1 MGDLSH
7 KLESVARLRDGRL
20 DEVPFASLLTAIAAA
35 ERSAVIELDRTPF
48 NKQIILEQGVPVDCR
63 SNLAHET
70 LGRFLLSGK
79 KLSEEEFSTTLNEAA
94 TRGVPHGQVLVD
106 RGLITPAELY
116 RMLQQNLARKLLDP
130 FTWKS
135 GSFLISFEMPE
146 VESPLKVRVPQ
157 LVLTGI
163 TKFADQREIDRA
175 MNPLIG
181 KTLVRNPS
189 PPFRLEDVKLSTV
202 QIRIMEVLGSGKR
215 VDELAEASQ
224 ISYEDLARALYALST
239 LEIIVDAS
247 QAPFKEPEHA
257 AAPSPVVA
265 SDSPVVPTSSS
276 ETQIHTEPAH
286 GDPGDVENELLKLY
300 LDFRKRDSFDLFG
313 LEETA
318 GGEEIDAAWL
328 RYAERWAPWRF
339 NTSPLQ
345 KMREKARELF
355 QAGAKAYAVLASQ
368 EQRMTLISRRKT
380 LREEAALAPARDRFR
395 IKTDLLDSEQQFRKG
410 KALMDAGK
418 VQEAIAFLEFASD
431 CDHQSGLYLAELA
444 WCRFL
449 QSPMV
454 VTGSKSLDQL
464 QQAMRIDPECGVS
477 WYYAG
482 MIHKQLGRLEDAE
495 KFLSAAIKRMAPD
508 RRPIDALKELRK
520 S

>member
-1 MGDLSH
+1 M
-7 KLESVARLRDGRL
+7 
-20 DEVPFASLLTAIAAA
+20 LTAIAASG
-35 ERSAVIELDRTPF
+35 RNAVIELNRTPF
-48 NKQIILEQGVPVDCR
+48 NKQIILEEGVPVDCR

-70 LGRFLLSGK
+70 FGRFLLTAK

-106 RGLITPAELY
+106 RGLISPSELF

-130 FTWKS
+130 FTWRA
-135 GSFLISFEMPE
+135 GSFSISFEVPE

-163 TKFADQREIDRA
+163 AKFADQGEIDRA

-181 KTLVRNPS
+181 KTLVRNPL
-189 PPFRLEDVKLSTV
+189 PPFRPEDVRLSPLQV
-202 QIRIMEVLGSGKR
+202 RIMEVAGSGKR
-215 VDELAEASQ
+215 LDELAEATQ
-224 ISYEDLARALYALST
+224 TAYEDLTRALYALST
-239 LEIIVDAS
+239 LELIIDAS
-247 QAPFKEPEHA
+247 QVPADAPPVPA
-257 AAPSPVVA
+257 PATVTLPAAPAEQAVSPI
-265 SDSPVVPTSSS
+265 PPPTTS
-276 ETQIHTEPAH
+276 EIEQNPSE
-286 GDPGDVENELLKLY
+286 VENELLKLY
-300 LDFRKRDSFDLFG
+300 LDFRKRDPFDLLG

-318 GGEEIDAAWL
+318 SGEQIDQRWL
-328 RYAERWAPWRF
+328 EYAERWAPWRF
-339 NTSPLQ
+339 NILPLQ

-368 EQRMTLISRRKT
+368 DQRMTLISRRKT

-418 VQEAIAFLEFASD
+418 YQEAIAFLEFASD
-431 CDHQSGLYLAELA
+431 CDHQSGLYHAELA

-449 QSPMV
+449 QSPMI
-454 VTGSKSLDQL
+454 VTGSKSLEQL
-464 QQAMRIDPECGVS
+464 QEAMRIEPECGVS

-482 MIHKQLGRLEDAE
+482 MIQKQLGRVDEAE